1 MSRPDKKK
9 RLINE
14 AYSKLEALVEQ
25 TRKEAQETCAN
36 LVKQVEESHKQER
49 IELHNRFGAIIEEM
63 RPAAENTLLVLELLK
78 HEITEAIIKR
88 MTEAPKL
95 AKTKPPPES

>member
-1 MSRPDKKK
+1 MAAPDKKK

-25 TRKEAQETCAN
+25 TRKEAAETCAN

-63 RPAAENTLLVLELLK
+63 KPAPENVLLVLELLK
-78 HEITEAIIKR
+78 QEIIEPIFNR
-88 MTEAPKL
+88 MAEPPKV
-95 AKTKPPPES
+95 TKPEPEP